1 MASSSPLTNHA
12 RAVARGKRL
21 EYFTIAWNS
30 LEGLIAL
37 LAGFLAGSV
46 ALVGFGFDS
55 LIEVSSG
62 AALLWRL
69 HRGERAERATLR
81 IVGGCFVALALYVA
95 CDSVHTLW
103 LREAPHA
110 SMAGIALTAVSIV
123 VMRLLA
129 RAKRQTAASL
139 GSGAMRADARQSEFC
154 MYLSAIVLAGL
165 LLNALLGWWW
175 ADPLA
180 GLVMVPIIGKEGID
194 ALRGKACCSDGCHGS
209 GTLQ

>member
-1 MASSSPLTNHA
+1 MQSAGARSVTNQA
-12 RAVARGKRL
+12 RAVARAQRL

-30 LEGLIAL
+30 LEALVAL

-55 LIEVSSG
+55 LIEVASG

-69 HRGERAERATLR
+69 HRGERAERAALR
-81 IVGGCFVALALYVA
+81 IVGACFVVLALYIA
-95 CDSVHTLW
+95 IDSTRTLW
-103 LREAPHA
+103 LREAPHE
-110 SMAGIALTAVSIV
+110 SIPGIALTAAAVV

-129 RAKRQTAASL
+129 RAKRQSAASL

-154 MYLSAIVLAGL
+154 MYLSAIVLGGL

-175 ADPLA
+175 ADPLS
-180 GLVMVPIIGKEGID
+180 GLVMVPIVAREGID
-194 ALRGKACCSDGCHGS
+194 ALRGKACACGDGCH
-209 GTLQ
+209 

>member
-1 MASSSPLTNHA
+1 MASSSPLTPQSH
-12 RAVARGKRL
+12 AVARGRRL

-55 LIEVSSG
+55 LIEVTSG

-69 HRGERAERATLR
+69 HRGERAEIATLR
-81 IVGGCFVALALYVA
+81 TVGGCFVALALYVA
-95 CDSVHTLW
+95 YDSTHTLW
-103 LREAPHA
+103 TREAPHG
-110 SMAGIALTAVSIV
+110 SMPGIALTAVSIV

-129 RAKRQTAASL
+129 RAKRQTATSL

-154 MYLSAIVLAGL
+154 MYLSTVVLGGL

-175 ADPLA
+175 ADPMA
-180 GLVMVPIIGKEGID
+180 GLIMVPIIGKEGID
-194 ALRGKACCSDGCHGS
+194 ALRGKACCDGCHGS

>member
-1 MASSSPLTNHA
+1 MTGSVNSNVRIVVRA
-12 RAVARGKRL
+12 RRL

-37 LAGFLAGSV
+37 LAGFFAGSV

-55 LIEVSSG
+55 AIEVTSG

-81 IVGGCFVALALYVA
+81 MVGGCFVALALYVA
-95 CDSVHTLW
+95 YDSLHTLW
-103 LREAPHA
+103 MRETPNR
-110 SMAGIALTAVSIV
+110 SVAGIALTAVSIV
-123 VMRLLA
+123 VMPLLA
-129 RAKRQTAASL
+129 RAKRHAAASL
-139 GSGAMRADARQSEFC
+139 ASGAMRADARQTEFC
-154 MYLSAIVLAGL
+154 VYLSAIVLGGL

-180 GLVMVPIIGKEGID
+180 GLAMVPIIGKEGID
-194 ALRGKACCSDGCHGS
+194 ALRGKACCDGCHGS